1 MIATNFNANSGR
13 NEFLQL
19 LVTQLQNQDPLE
31 PVQQTDF
38 LQQLAQFSTLEG
50 IEKLNTSFGDLLKAH
65 ELSEG
70 MGLVGRNI
78 RFSTGEDGATSEGRV
93 DEVSTRNGRVVLR
106 VGEQD
111 VTFDQVESVLADA
124 A

>member
-1 MIATNFNANSGR
+1 MMNTTFTADSGR
-13 NEFLQL
+13 SEFLHL

-70 MGLVGRNI
+70 MGLVGRTI
-78 RFSTGEDGATSEGRV
+78 RFSTGDDGAMSEGRV
-93 DEVSTRNGRVVLR
+93 DEVSTKDGRVVFR
-106 VGEQD
+106 VGDQD
-111 VTFDQVESVLADA
+111 VTFDQVDSVLAEA
-124 A
+124 V

>member
-1 MIATNFNANSGR
+1 MTTATFSAASGR

-31 PVQQTDF
+31 PVGQTEF

-50 IEKLNTSFGDLLKAH
+50 IEKLNASFAELLRAH

-70 MGLVGRNI
+70 LGLVGRHV
-78 RFSTGEDGATSEGRV
+78 RFTTGEGELVQEGRV
-93 DEVSTRNGRVVLR
+93 EEATVQNGRVLLR
-106 VGEQD
+106 IGEQE
-111 VTFDQVESVLADA
+111 VAVEHIRSVLADPV
-124 A
+124 

>member
-1 MIATNFNANSGR
+1 MTTSTFTAASGR

-31 PVQQTDF
+31 PVGQTEF

-50 IEKLNTSFGDLLKAH
+50 IERLNASFADLLRAH

-70 MGLVGRNI
+70 LALVGRRV
-78 RFSTGEDGATSEGRV
+78 RFTSGEGEFVQEGRV
-93 DEVSTRNGRVVLR
+93 EEATVQNGRVLLR
-106 VGEQD
+106 IG
-111 VTFDQVESVLADA
+111 DQEIARENVRSVLADPV
-124 A
+124 